1 MKIVDDL
8 KLSMTTKQFS
18 LLVLLDFSKAFD
30 TIDHTLLL
38 SKLDK
43 KFGFESSAVRLIKS
57 YLLDRSQYVE
67 FDNLRSDTVPLNCG
81 VPQGSILGP
90 LLFSLFIND
99 LPSVLTN
106 VQYHTYADDFQI
118 YASSN
123 VKDKN
128 VLVGLMNQKIA

>member
-67 FDNLRSDTVPLNCG
+67 FDKFAL
-81 VPQGSILGP
+81 
-90 LLFSLFIND
+90 
-99 LPSVLTN
+99 
-106 VQYHTYADDFQI
+106 
-118 YASSN
+118 
-123 VKDKN
+123 
-128 VLVGLMNQKIA
+128 